1 RPAVRADAAVDD
13 VRDLDVEAQRVV
25 RDQAGGLPHGAGD
38 VLEPTALAAD
48 QVVVVVVAVDLV
60 LHAAPAHGDPAYE
73 LDVGQRIEHVV
84 DGLAGHGAQTLTDI
98 VGDGLRIGVG
108 CASTA
113 ASVASRGAVTR
124 RPAARR
130 AEVWSAA

>member
-1 RPAVRADAAVDD
+1 GEPRREVGDLRRGSGGAGHSVPGGADSRRRPAVRADAAVDD

-73 LDVGQRIEHVV
+73 LDVGQRIE
-84 DGLAGHGAQTLTDI
+84 D
-98 VGDGLRIGVG
+98 RK
-108 CASTA
+108 ST
-113 ASVASRGAVTR
+113 
-124 RPAARR
+124 
-130 AEVWSAA
+130 